1 MANFAIDLAPLR
13 KSKDFSLLWAAGLIS
28 YFGSMITYVAVP
40 FQIKELTDSY
50 VAVAISGLVEIVPLV
65 IFGLYGGVLADAL
78 DRKKLIWVTEALSLL
93 FTGMLL
99 INSMMDSPNLL
110 LIYIIS
116 GLFAATSGMRQP
128 AMQAAL
134 PRLVDHED
142 MTAAAALMSLRWQVG
157 VIVGPAIG
165 GILISTYSVAVGYAA
180 DIATFVISIALIA
193 FMKKIPPSHEAEA
206 PSLSALIDGVKYAFS
221 RKDLLGTYLIDLAAM
236 FFAMP
241 TALIPFW
248 ADQLGAPWALGL
260 LYAAGTIGSIAIT
273 LTSGWTKNVHF
284 YGRAIMWAAIGW
296 GVAIALSGATN
307 YLWLVLLFLTLA
319 GASDMI
325 SALFRSAMWN
335 QTIPDNL
342 RGRLAGIE
350 LLSYSLGPLAG
361 QMRAASMAAVTTLSI
376 SVTSGG
382 IICVIVVV
390 LLASFLPDFRK
401 FDIRTNKYGL
411 ENQKM
416 AEKLRSNPQS
426 EGENS

>member
-1 MANFAIDLAPLR
+1 MASFVIDLAPLK
-13 KSKDFSLLWAAGLIS
+13 KSRDFSLLWAAGLIS

-40 FQIKELTDSY
+40 FQIKELTGSY
-50 VAVAISGLVEIVPLV
+50 VAVAISGLVEIVPLI
-65 IFGLYGGVLADAL
+65 IFGLYGGVLADAI
-78 DRKKLIWVTEALSLL
+78 DRKKLIWVTELLSLL
-93 FTGMLL
+93 FTGILL

-110 LIYIIS
+110 LIYIVS
-116 GLFAATSGMRQP
+116 GLFAATSGLRQP

-134 PRLVDHED
+134 PRLVAHED

-165 GILISTYSVAVGYAA
+165 GVLISTYSVAVGYAA
-180 DIATFVISIALIA
+180 DIATFIVSIVLIA
-193 FMKKIPPSHEAEA
+193 FMRNIPPSHEADS

-260 LYAAGTIGSIAIT
+260 LYAAGTVGSIAIT
-273 LTSGWTKNVHF
+273 LTSGWAKSVHF

-350 LLSYSLGPLAG
+350 LLSYSVGPLAG
-361 QMRAASMAAVTTLSI
+361 QMRAAGMAAATTLSF

-382 IICVIVVV
+382 IICIIVVV

-401 FDIRTNKYGL
+401 FDIRTNKYAL

-416 AEKLRSNPQS
+416 AEKLRLNPQS
-426 EGENS
+426 EEENS

>member
-1 MANFAIDLAPLR
+1 
-13 KSKDFSLLWAAGLIS
+13 
-28 YFGSMITYVAVP
+28 MITYVAVP
-40 FQIKELTDSY
+40 FQIKELTGSY

-78 DRKKLIWVTEALSLL
+78 DRKKLIWVTEFLSLL
-93 FTGMLL
+93 FTAILL

-110 LIYIIS
+110 LIYIVS
-116 GLFAATSGMRQP
+116 GLFAATSGLRQP

-165 GILISTYSVAVGYAA
+165 GILISSYSVAVGYAA
-180 DIATFVISIALIA
+180 DIATFIISIALIA

-382 IICVIVVV
+382 IICVIAVV

-401 FDIRTNKYGL
+401 FDIRTNKYAL

-416 AEKLRSNPQS
+416 AEKLRVNPQS
-426 EGENS
+426 EDENS

>member
-1 MANFAIDLAPLR
+1 M
-13 KSKDFSLLWAAGLIS
+13 WAAGLIS

-65 IFGLYGGVLADAL
+65 IFGLYGGVLADAI

-110 LIYIIS
+110 LIYIVS
-116 GLFAATSGMRQP
+116 GLFAATSGLRQP

-273 LTSGWTKNVHF
+273 LTSGWTKHVHF

-401 FDIRTNKYGL
+401 FDIRTNKFAL

>member
-1 MANFAIDLAPLR
+1 MASFVIDVAPLK

-40 FQIKELTDSY
+40 FQIKELTGSY
-50 VAVAISGLVEIVPLV
+50 VAVAISGLVEIVPLI
-65 IFGLYGGVLADAL
+65 IFGLYGGVLADAI
-78 DRKKLIWVTEALSLL
+78 DRKKLIWVTELLSLL
-93 FTGMLL
+93 FTGILL

-110 LIYIIS
+110 LIYIVS
-116 GLFAATSGMRQP
+116 GLFAATSGLRQP

-134 PRLVDHED
+134 PRLVAHED

-165 GILISTYSVAVGYAA
+165 GVLISTYSVAVGYAA
-180 DIATFVISIALIA
+180 DIATFIVSIVLIA
-193 FMKKIPPSHEAEA
+193 FMRNIPPSHEADS

-260 LYAAGTIGSIAIT
+260 LYAAGTVGSIAIT
-273 LTSGWTKNVHF
+273 LTSGWAKSVHF

-350 LLSYSLGPLAG
+350 LLSYSVGPLAG
-361 QMRAASMAAVTTLSI
+361 QMRAAGMAAATTLSF

-382 IICVIVVV
+382 IICIIVVV

-401 FDIRTNKYGL
+401 FDIRTNTYAL

-416 AEKLRSNPQS
+416 AEKLRLNPQS
-426 EGENS
+426 EEENS